1 MGSGYGSGR
10 LANRGR
16 SGGVRRRSVAVGRR
30 AAGARGARS
39 SSTYANTTHQTKHRE
54 SLGAFLLGE
63 RRL

>member
-16 SGGVRRRSVAVGRR
+16 SGGTRRRSVAVGRR

-39 SSTYANTTHQTKHRE
+39 SST
-54 SLGAFLLGE
+54 
-63 RRL
+63 

>member
-16 SGGVRRRSVAVGRR
+16 SGGVRRR

-39 SSTYANTTHQTKHRE
+39 SST
-54 SLGAFLLGE
+54 
-63 RRL
+63 

>member
-30 AAGARGARS
+30 AAGARGAS
-39 SSTYANTTHQTKHRE
+39 LVLDLSKHNSTDKAPRKSRCF
-54 SLGAFLLGE
+54 SIG
-63 RRL
+63 